1 MEKQLN
7 QKKTVKLLITILSV
21 AMCVFHLYTA
31 GTFPLSAMEQR
42 SLHFAFALALIFL
55 WASLDEKKPWL
66 RFLDYALALIG
77 VIVNLYMYFNWLE
90 LSMRSTA
97 LLPMDY
103 VMGITAIIIVLIA
116 AWRKVSKWLPII
128 AIVFIIYAFVGPY
141 IPGYFWF
148 PPISLERFVSYL
160 YTSIDGIFGSCLEV
174 SASTCFMYCL
184 FAEFLLRLGAG
195 RFLIDISYSIFGRIR
210 GGSSKVSV
218 VACGLF
224 GMVSGSATS
233 NVAATGSLTIPMMKE
248 SGYSAEDAGGICASA
263 AVGSMLMPPVMGAAA
278 FVLAQMVNTG
288 YGMVCVAAAVPAFL
302 YYLALFLMVDLR
314 AAKYGMKGLPKESI
328 PKLSQ
333 VIKEGWHYI
342 ICLAVL
348 IVLLVVLQWSATKA
362 AFWSIV
368 SMVIVDIIKRLVSK
382 EKLTTW
388 KEYIDIF
395 VNGAKSALMIAAA
408 CACAGIIVGIF
419 SATTLNLRMSSI
431 LINLAGGNLILLLI
445 LAALGAIVLGMGL
458 PVLSVYIILAIVIA
472 PAIIEMGVPPLAAHM
487 FVFFYGNMAG
497 ITPPVG
503 STFFVASG
511 VAQSNMMK
519 TGYNAFKLSIAGYLI
534 PFVFVFNQGLF
545 LQGSPINIAWAVVTT
560 LIGILGMAFGL
571 EGYLFHQL
579 NPIMRA
585 FLIAMAALTIIP
597 EVYSTIIGLVGICI
611 IVLFCWIKHRVSGV
625 PLVS

>member
-1 MEKQLN
+1 MTKTLNEKSI
-7 QKKTVKLLITILSV
+7 VKWIITILSV
-21 AMCVFHLYTA
+21 AMCAFHLYTSA
-31 GTFPLSAMEQR
+31 TLPLNAMEQR

-55 WASLDEKKPWL
+55 WASLDEKKAWI
-66 RFLDYALALIG
+66 RYLDYVLAVVG
-77 VIVNLYMYFNWLE
+77 AIVNMYMFFNWLE

-97 LLPMDY
+97 LILMDY
-103 VMGITAIIIVLIA
+103 IMGITAIVMVLIA
-116 AWRKVSKWLPII
+116 AWRKVSIWLPII
-128 AIVFIIYAFVGPY
+128 AIAFIAYAYIGPH
-141 IPGYFWF
+141 IQGYFWF
-148 PPISLERFVSYL
+148 PPISFERFIAYL
-160 YTSIDGIFGSCLEV
+160 YTSVDGIFGSCLEV

-195 RFLIDISYSIFGRIR
+195 QFLIDVSYSIFGRIR

-218 VACGLF
+218 VACALF

-248 SGYSAEDAGGICASA
+248 SGYSAEDAGGICSSA

-288 YGMVCVAAAVPAFL
+288 YGMVCIAAAVPAFL

-328 PKLSQ
+328 PVMKKVL
-333 VIKEGWHYI
+333 KEGWHYI
-342 ICLAVL
+342 ISLAVL
-348 IVLLVVLQWSATKA
+348 ILLLVILQWSAAKA

-368 SMVIVDIIKRLVSK
+368 TMVAVDIVKKLISK
-382 EKLTTW
+382 EKLTTG

-419 SATTLNLRMSSI
+419 SATTLNLRMSTI

-445 LAALGAIVLGMGL
+445 YAAVGAIILGMGL

-472 PAIIEMGVPPLAAHM
+472 PAIIEMGVPALAAHM

-503 STFFVASG
+503 ATFFVASG
-511 VAQSNMMK
+511 VAKSKVME

-534 PFVFVFNQGLF
+534 PFVFAFNQGLF
-545 LQGSPINIAWAVVTT
+545 LQGSIIDIIWAVITT
-560 LIGILGMAFGL
+560 LIGIVGMSFGL
-571 EGYLFHQL
+571 EGYLFGKL
-579 NPIMRA
+579 SIPVRA
-585 FLIAMAALTIIP
+585 CLIVMAALTIIP
-597 EVYSTIIGLVGICI
+597 ETYSTVLGLVGICTV
-611 IVLFCWIKHRVSGV
+611 VLICWLRTKRTQISATA
-625 PLVS
+625 

>member
-1 MEKQLN
+1 MTKTLNEKSI
-7 QKKTVKLLITILSV
+7 VKWIITILSV
-21 AMCVFHLYTA
+21 AMCAFHLYTSA
-31 GTFPLSAMEQR
+31 TLPLNAMEQR

-55 WASLDEKKPWL
+55 WASLDEKKAWI
-66 RFLDYALALIG
+66 RYIDYVLAVVG
-77 VIVNLYMYFNWLE
+77 AIVNMYMFFNWLE

-97 LLPMDY
+97 LILMDY
-103 VMGITAIIIVLIA
+103 IMGITAIVMVLIA
-116 AWRKVSKWLPII
+116 AWRKVSIWLPII
-128 AIVFIIYAFVGPY
+128 AIAFIAYAYIGPH
-141 IPGYFWF
+141 IQGYFWF
-148 PPISLERFVSYL
+148 PPISFERFIAYL
-160 YTSIDGIFGSCLEV
+160 YTSVDGIFGSCLEV

-195 RFLIDISYSIFGRIR
+195 QFLIDVSYSIFGRIR

-218 VACGLF
+218 VACALF

-248 SGYSAEDAGGICASA
+248 SGYSAEDAGGICSSA

-288 YGMVCVAAAVPAFL
+288 YGMVCIAAAVPAFL

-328 PKLSQ
+328 PVMKKVL
-333 VIKEGWHYI
+333 KEGWHYI
-342 ICLAVL
+342 ISLAVL
-348 IVLLVVLQWSATKA
+348 ILLLVILQWSAAKA

-368 SMVIVDIIKRLVSK
+368 TMVAVDIVKKLISK
-382 EKLTTW
+382 EKLTTG

-419 SATTLNLRMSSI
+419 SATTLNLRMSTI

-445 LAALGAIVLGMGL
+445 YAAVGAIILGMGL

-472 PAIIEMGVPPLAAHM
+472 PAIIEMGVPALAAHM

-503 STFFVASG
+503 ATFFVASG
-511 VAQSNMMK
+511 VAKSKVME

-534 PFVFVFNQGLF
+534 PFVFAFNQGLF
-545 LQGSPINIAWAVVTT
+545 LQGSIIDIIWAVITT
-560 LIGILGMAFGL
+560 LIGIVGMSFGL
-571 EGYLFHQL
+571 EGYLFGKL
-579 NPIMRA
+579 SILVRA
-585 FLIAMAALTIIP
+585 CLIVMAALTIIP
-597 EVYSTIIGLVGICI
+597 ETYSTVLGLVGICTV
-611 IVLFCWIKHRVSGV
+611 VLICWLRTKRTQISATV
-625 PLVS
+625 